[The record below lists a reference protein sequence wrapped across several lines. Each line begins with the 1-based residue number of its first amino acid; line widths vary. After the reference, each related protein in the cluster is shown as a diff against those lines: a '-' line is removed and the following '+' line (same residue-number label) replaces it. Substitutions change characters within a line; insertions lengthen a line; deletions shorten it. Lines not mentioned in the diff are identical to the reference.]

1 MAVFAGG
8 QQLWRASLDS
18 ATSVRAEGSLPA
30 VSIATLAD
38 APFSPPANPRASA
51 RLPTHGRG
59 SGRAARRGDLPCRFS
74 NCLQKARKGVTGD
87 KHFYVLTWRFV

>member
-1 MAVFAGG
+1 MAVFAAG

-38 APFSPPANPRASA
+38 APFSHNRPIHMPSHFCRGTVGDVAERPA
-51 RLPTHGRG
+51 GVG
-59 SGRAARRGDLPCRFS
+59 SHAVCLTAFKRREKVSQELCIFA
-74 NCLQKARKGVTGD
+74 L
-87 KHFYVLTWRFV
+87 

>member
-38 APFSPPANPRASA
+38 APFSHNRPIHMPSHFCRGTVGDVAERPAGVICHAGS
-51 RLPTHGRG
+51 PT
-59 SGRAARRGDLPCRFS
+59 AFKRREKVSQEISIF
-74 NCLQKARKGVTGD
+74 T
-87 KHFYVLTWRFV
+87 F

>member
-18 ATSVRAEGSLPA
+18 ATSARAEGSLPA

-38 APFSPPANPRASA
+38 APFSHNRPIHMPSHFCRGTVGDVAERPA
-51 RLPTHGRG
+51 GVG
-59 SGRAARRGDLPCRFS
+59 SHAVCLTAFKRREKVSQELCIFA
-74 NCLQKARKGVTGD
+74 L
-87 KHFYVLTWRFV
+87 

>member
-38 APFSPPANPRASA
+38 APFFPHPQSTCRRTAAGA
-51 RLPTHGRG
+51 R
-59 SGRAARRGDLPCRFS
+59 
-74 NCLQKARKGVTGD
+74 
-87 KHFYVLTWRFV
+87 

>member
-38 APFSPPANPRASA
+38 APFSHTPNPHAFT
-51 RLPTHGRG
+51 RLPTHGRRR
-59 SGRAARRGDLPCRFS
+59 GRAVRRGGLPCRLS
-74 NCLQKARKGVTGD
+74 NCLHKARKGVTGAMY
-87 KHFYVLTWRFV
+87 FCALTWRFV